1 MAGKRYEPSSFGS
14 GEALVGLQMGIQKV
28 EAVSLSEGLLYKRHH
43 FGKVCDSLGLQSDN
57 IFMQFPLP
65 QSVRL
70 SEVYPNL
77 V

>member
-1 MAGKRYEPSSFGS
+1 
-14 GEALVGLQMGIQKV
+14 MGIQKV